1 MSFDNVIY
9 EKGEVATLTLNRQ
22 DISNGFNI
30 PTCQEILEVLDLVKT
45 DDSVKILVIQ
55 AVGKV
60 FSIGGDVAEMQRA
73 VESDNVESLVEIAS
87 LVNKISFAM
96 KKLPKPVIMSVDGA
110 VAGAAANMAVAADF
124 VVASEKAKF
133 IQAFVGVG
141 LAPDAGGLF
150 LMSRAIGTT
159 RAVQLAMT
167 GEGVNAE
174 KAFEYGIVYRLCES
188 EKLERT
194 TNQLTKRLLRGSIN
208 SYRAIKEMS
217 WKAQYEGWEDYTK
230 LELQLQEELAFKED
244 FKEGVRAFAEKRR
257 PKFSGK

>member
-1 MSFDNVIY
+1 MSFNNVIY
-9 EKGEVATLTLNRQ
+9 EKGEVAVLTLNRP

-30 PTCQEILEVLDLVKT
+30 STCQEILEVLNRVKS
-45 DDSVKILVIQ
+45 DDSIRMLLIKAI
-55 AVGKV
+55 GKV
-60 FSIGGDVAEMQRA
+60 FSIGGDLTEMQRA
-73 VESDNVESLVEIAS
+73 VESSNIESLVEIAD

-96 KKLPKPVIMSVDGA
+96 KKLPKPVIFSVDGA

-133 IQAFVGVG
+133 IQAFVGIG

-150 LMSRAIGTT
+150 LMSRAIGTS
-159 RAVQLAMT
+159 RAVQLALT
-167 GEGVNAE
+167 GEGLNAQ

-188 EKLERT
+188 EKLEQT
-194 TNQLTKRLLRGSIN
+194 TNQLTKRLLRGSAN

-217 WKAQYEGWEDYTK
+217 WKSSFEGWEAYTS

-244 FKEGVRAFAEKRR
+244 FKEGVRAFYEKRR
-257 PKFSGK
+257 PKFLGK

>member
-9 EKGEVATLTLNRQ
+9 EKGEVATLTLNRP

-30 PTCQEILEVLDLVKT
+30 PTCQEILEVLDLVKA

-55 AVGKV
+55 A
-60 FSIGGDVAEMQRA
+60 IGGDLAEMQRA

-141 LAPDAGGLF
+141 LAPDGGGIF

-217 WKAQYEGWEDYTK
+217 WKSQYEGWEDYTK
-230 LELQLQEELAFKED
+230 LELQLQKELAFKED

>member
-1 MSFDNVIY
+1 RILQMHANHRNEIETVY
-9 EKGEVATLTLNRQ
+9 AG
-22 DISNGFNI
+22 DIAA
-30 PTCQEILEVLDLVKT
+30 
-45 DDSVKILVIQ
+45 
-55 AVGKV
+55 AVGLKDTTT
-60 FSIGGDVAEMQRA
+60 GD
-73 VESDNVESLVEIAS
+73 SLT
-87 LVNKISFAM
+87 
-96 KKLPKPVIMSVDGA
+96 D
-110 VAGAAANMAVAADF
+110 
-124 VVASEKAKF
+124 EKAKF

-167 GEGVNAE
+167 GEGLNAE
-174 KAFEYGIVYRLCES
+174 KALDYGIVYRLCES

-217 WKAQYEGWEDYTK
+217 WKAQFEGWEDYAK